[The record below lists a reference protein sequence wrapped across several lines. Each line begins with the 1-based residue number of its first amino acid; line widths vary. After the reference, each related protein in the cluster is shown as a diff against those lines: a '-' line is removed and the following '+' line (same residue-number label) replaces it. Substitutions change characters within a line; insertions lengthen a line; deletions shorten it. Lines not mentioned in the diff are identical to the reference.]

1 MPNTV
6 GLSPIHG
13 VASQLLIE
21 RYRSLHEALSALWA
35 APVPDKAA
43 VDRTMNEID
52 TVHAQLKAF
61 NSRPDD
67 QQTY

>member
-1 MPNTV
+1 MSKPTLKHWFSACFLAFLV
-6 GLSPIHG
+6 GS
-13 VASQLLIE
+13 
-21 RYRSLHEALSALWA
+21 LSALWA